1 MDDFQKRLEFK
12 IDRIDER
19 INNVDVTLA
28 SHVEIL
34 KKQSEILE
42 IHVRRST
49 MLEEAIK
56 PLQKHVSMTEG
67 VIKFISMLG
76 VLAAI
81 TEAVILFAGKR

>member
-19 INNVDVTLA
+19 INNIDVTLA
-28 SHVEIL
+28 GHVEIL
-34 KKQSEILE
+34 KKQAEVLE
-42 IHVRRST
+42 VHVKRST

-56 PLQKHVSMTEG
+56 PLQRHVSMTEG
-67 VIKFISMLG
+67 IVKFISMLG

-81 TEAVILFAGKR
+81 TEAVILLSHR